1 MESPSSVPLC
11 THSSSLNR
19 LLMNQSP
26 HTFLC
31 ICSYFKGEDFLIASK
46 EAGNRV
52 YLITSL
58 KLKDENWPW
67 DHIDDVFFMEEQED
81 GFWNMEHL
89 IQAVAYQMRSIRID
103 RFVALDDFDVEKV
116 SRLREQFR
124 IPGMGDTTSR
134 YFRDKLA
141 MRVKARLEGIP
152 VPAFTSLFNDAQI
165 NEYADTISPPWMI
178 KPRSEASAVGIKKIE
193 TKERLWEILNEL
205 GDDRHRY
212 LLEKFSPG
220 KVFHADA
227 LTYQGKVVFSRI
239 SGYLDTPFEV
249 SHHGGIFRSQ
259 TLALNDPDSKALIAL
274 NKRVLKAFGMQY
286 SASHTEFIK
295 SDETGEYFFLETSSR
310 VGGAHLAEMVE
321 AASGVNL
328 WKEWALLEN
337 AVAKDETYTIP
348 KDKKKHAGIVV
359 SLSRFEHPDM
369 SAFDDDS
376 IVWKINKPWHVGLI
390 IASDK
395 FGEIRKKLDVY
406 TEKIR
411 HEYHASAPAPLKST

>member
-1 MESPSSVPLC
+1 
-11 THSSSLNR
+11 
-19 LLMNQSP
+19 MNDQ

-31 ICSYFKGEDFLIASK
+31 MCSYFKGQDFLIGSK
-46 EAGNRV
+46 DAGNRV

-58 KLKDENWPW
+58 KLKDEDWPW
-67 DHIDDVFFMEEQED
+67 DHIDGVFYMEEDED
-81 GFWNMEHL
+81 GTWNMDHL
-89 IQAVAYQMRSIRID
+89 IQAVAYQMREIRFD

-141 MRVKARLEGIP
+141 MRVKAKLEGIP
-152 VPAFTSLFNDAQI
+152 VPAFTALFNNAQI
-165 NEYADTISPPWMI
+165 NEYADTVSPPWMI

-193 TKERLWEILNEL
+193 NKETLWHILDEL
-205 GDDRHRY
+205 GDDRHKY

-220 KVFHADA
+220 QVFHADA
-227 LTYQGKVVFSRI
+227 LTYEGKVVFSRI

-249 SHHGGIFRSQ
+249 AHGGGIFRSQ
-259 TLALNDPDSKALIAL
+259 TLAPNDPDNKALIAL
-274 NKRVLKAFGMQY
+274 NKKVLKSFGMQY

-295 SDETGEYFFLETSSR
+295 SNETGEYFFLETSSR

-328 WKEWALLEN
+328 WKEWALIEN
-337 AVAKDETYTIP
+337 AVAKDEVYTVP
-348 KDKKKHAGIVV
+348 KDKKNHAGIVV

-369 SAFDDDS
+369 SAFDDPEV
-376 IVWKINKPWHVGLI
+376 VWKISKPWHVGVI
-390 IASDK
+390 VTTDK
-395 FGEIRKKLDVY
+395 FEVVRERLNEY
-406 TEKIR
+406 TEKIGTDF
-411 HEYHASAPAPLKST
+411 HASAPAPSKSI

>member
-1 MESPSSVPLC
+1 
-11 THSSSLNR
+11 
-19 LLMNQSP
+19 MNDP

-31 ICSYFKGEDFLIASK
+31 ICSYFKGEDFLIGCK

-58 KLKDENWPW
+58 KLKDEKWPW
-67 DHIDDVFFMEEQED
+67 EHIDDVFFMEEEED
-81 GFWNMEHL
+81 GTWNMDHL
-89 IQAVAYQMRSIRID
+89 IQAVAYQMREIRFD

-152 VPAFTSLFNDAQI
+152 VPAFTALFNNAQI
-165 NEYADTISPPWMI
+165 NQYADTVSPPWMI

-193 TKERLWEILNEL
+193 NKETLWQILDEL
-205 GDDRHRY
+205 GDDRHKY

-220 KVFHADA
+220 QVFHADA
-227 LTYQGKVVFSRI
+227 LTYEGKVVFSRV

-249 SHHGGIFRSQ
+249 AHGGGIFRSQ
-259 TLALNDPDSKALIAL
+259 TLASNDADNKALTSL
-274 NKRVLKAFGMQY
+274 NKKVLKAFGMQY

-295 SDETGEYFFLETSSR
+295 SNETGEYFFLETSSR

-321 AASGVNL
+321 SASGVNL
-328 WKEWALLEN
+328 WKEWALIEN
-337 AVAKDETYTIP
+337 AVAKDEIYKVP
-348 KDKKKHAGIVV
+348 KDKKQHAGIVV

-369 SAFDDDS
+369 SVFNNPEV
-376 IVWKINKPWHVGLI
+376 VWKIDKPWHVGMI
-390 IASDK
+390 VATDK
-395 FGEIRKKLDVY
+395 FEDVRALLDDY
-406 TEKIR
+406 TERIGR
-411 HEYHASAPAPLKST
+411 DFHASAPAPAKSL